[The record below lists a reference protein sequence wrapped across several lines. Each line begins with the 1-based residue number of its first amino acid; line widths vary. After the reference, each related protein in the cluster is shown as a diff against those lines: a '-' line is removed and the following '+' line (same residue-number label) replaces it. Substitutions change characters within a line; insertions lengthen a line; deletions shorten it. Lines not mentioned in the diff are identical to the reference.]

1 MKKIYTTPQTTFV
14 ELKTPICG
22 TLEMSGEKQKGAN
35 ALSQKNTHKETKE
48 WEGIKADSFW
58 K

>member
-35 ALSQKNTHKETKE
+35 ALSHKITYKETNE
-48 WEGIKADSFW
+48 WECKKADSFW